1 MKPVFIWTIFSFNT
15 SLKNINIQS
24 VENCEENFKVLK
36 NCEENCDEIFKI
48 LKNCD
53 EFLI

>member
-1 MKPVFIWTIFSFNT
+1 MKSLFIWTI
-15 SLKNINIQS
+15 LKNINIQS
-24 VENCEENFKVLK
+24 VENCEESFKVLK

-53 EFLI
+53 EF